1 MWSRLGAA
9 VVVVTAAAAIA
20 AGAAVHAA
28 HAAPA
33 LPNLAYAKAQVARYR
48 AVPRWTAPGPALAAR
63 KAAGKRVAVVPLA
76 AALPYQQLV
85 DGGLQAAAKAVGIVL
100 ELQLGEGLPAQWA
113 QGVERA
119 IAGQV
124 DLIALIG
131 APDPLAIQRQ
141 LLKARAA
148 GIPVVVGNLLNEG
161 APRSPNVT
169 ARMDVV
175 ARSAQRIAV
184 DYEIAYSKGKAKT
197 LIVTSNDAAAAQ
209 GLRAAA
215 EDEYATVC
223 GPGCAVTVVNVP
235 LARWSTRLRPAV
247 EAALVADPSITI
259 VHLVYDGMTAFA
271 VAGIKAAGAQRRVRI
286 GTVDGSAAVL
296 RLIQQRA
303 DAGLVLFDVGY
314 SLDWQGWADLDVIL
328 RVLLG
333 QPVPRTQNLPRR
345 IFDSAN
351 VSAVGNPPSPL
362 KGYSDAYRRGYRQ
375 LWGV

>member
-9 VVVVTAAAAIA
+9 VVVVTAAASIA
-20 AGAAVHAA
+20 AGAAEQAA

-33 LPNLAYAKAQVARYR
+33 LPNLAYAEAQVARYR
-48 AVPRWTAPGPALAAR
+48 AVPSWTAPGPAIAAR

-76 AALPYQQLV
+76 AALPYQQLL
-85 DGGLQAAAKAVGIVL
+85 DGGLQAAATAVGIVL
-100 ELQLGEGLPAQWA
+100 EEQPGDGQPVQWA

-119 IAGQV
+119 IAQKV

-141 LLKARAA
+141 LRQARAA
-148 GIPVVVGNLLNEG
+148 GIPVVGGNLLNEG
-161 APRSPNVT
+161 APPSPNVT
-169 ARMDVV
+169 ARMDLV

-184 DYEIAYSKGKAKT
+184 DYEIAYSKGRAKT
-197 LIVTSNDAAAAQ
+197 LIVTSSDAGASQGLVAAAQ
-209 GLRAAA
+209 
-215 EDEYATVC
+215 DEYARVC

-235 LARWSTRLRPAV
+235 LAQWSTRLRPAV
-247 EAALVADPSITI
+247 QAALAADLSITI
-259 VHLVYDGMTAFA
+259 VHPVYDGMTAFA
-271 VAGIKAAGAQRRVRI
+271 VAGISAAGAQRRVRI

-303 DAGLVLFDVGY
+303 DGDLVLFDVGY

-333 QPVPRTQNLPRR
+333 LPVPGTQNLPRR
-345 IFDSAN
+345 IFDATN
-351 VSAVGNPPSPL
+351 VAAAGTPPSPL
-362 KGYSDAYRRGYRQ
+362 NGYGDAYRRGYLR
-375 LWGV
+375 LWRN